1 MCGQEPLEIQIQTH
15 TQIQARIQIIMNWRE
30 SGLVGSLEGRPA
42 PNEGQ
47 NLKLV
52 ISGCKDKDDDKD
64 NVKDNVVL

>member
-1 MCGQEPLEIQIQTH
+1 MEIQIQTQTH
-15 TQIQARIQIIMNWRE
+15 IQIHPRIQIIMNWRE
-30 SGLVGSLEGRPA
+30 SGLVGSPEGRPA